1 MTNLSGK
8 TVILTGAS
16 RGIGRFIAYEL
27 AKQKANIICISRSQ
41 EELERVCS
49 EINDLGGQGTNILF
63 DISNIEDLKILVK
76 KIEQLVDS
84 VDILINNA
92 GIEICSAFQDYT
104 LEDMQSVL
112 SINLL
117 APMELTRLLLEN
129 MLIHGSGHIVN
140 ITSLAGKKGQPY
152 NSIYSASKAG
162 LIMWANALRQE
173 LVTTGV
179 NVSTICPG
187 YISDYG
193 LLADTGIPSPK
204 LAGISTAQNVATAVV
219 QVIQKNQVEV
229 VINGSIIMQ
238 FSTKLLMATE
248 QIFPGLG
255 DVVNRWIGITKLNK
269 NRIKNKSVRGDE
281 IYIEMLKKSRF
292 VKEET

>member
-129 MLIHGSGHIVN
+129 MLIHGSGHIIN
-140 ITSLAGKKGQPY
+140 IASLAGKKGQPY